1 MEKDRRPIL
10 GRCVPWALGALVW
23 FAGCVLLASRPGLP
37 DLLKIALAAI
47 GYIGLVLLLGCTLRA
62 WRDDWSELWFPPKTD
77 RPIRRESASHRAAL
91 VFRARQ
97 LDGLPSRH

>member
-1 MEKDRRPIL
+1 M
-10 GRCVPWALGALVW
+10 W
-23 FAGCVLLASRPGLP
+23 FAGCVLLASRPGITEGHEALQRLRNIEAEP
-37 DLLKIALAAI
+37 RVCLLADH
-47 GYIGLVLLLGCTLRA
+47 YS
-62 WRDDWSELWFPPKTD
+62 DDWSELWFPPKTD